1 MKFSVVP
8 LCAVGAL
15 GFIVVLLYSRC
26 VYFSACECL
35 DVGLGFSEFYR
46 VFFFVYSFFFNLTF
60 MSLCCSQVEYRRRGW
75 SVVSCR
81 SCFPQWSRIPSGQI
95 LCLFTSD
102 LHS

>member
-35 DVGLGFSEFYR
+35 DVGLGFSEF
-46 VFFFVYSFFFNLTF
+46 FSFFFF
-60 MSLCCSQVEYRRRGW
+60 
-75 SVVSCR
+75 
-81 SCFPQWSRIPSGQI
+81 
-95 LCLFTSD
+95 LFTHF
-102 LHS
+102 LI